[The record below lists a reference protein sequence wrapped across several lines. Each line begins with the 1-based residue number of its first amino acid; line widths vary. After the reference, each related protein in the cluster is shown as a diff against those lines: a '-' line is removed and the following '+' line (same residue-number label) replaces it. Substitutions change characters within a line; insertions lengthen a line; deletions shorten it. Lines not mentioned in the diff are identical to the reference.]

1 MTMAWR
7 LVLSSLRHYW
17 PTHLMVV
24 AGVAVAVSV
33 LAGALV
39 VGASVRESLRG
50 LVVERLGA
58 TDYAVSSTALIRE
71 ALADA
76 LADDQGFA
84 GRFAGVTP
92 LIVMDGAVTHEASR
106 RTASK
111 VVVYGVDERF
121 ARFHGVDGLA
131 PDLRDVFLS
140 PALARELEAADD
152 DSLLLRVARPTDIP
166 LTTLQGR
173 RDDAGARIRL
183 RTARVLDR
191 ASLGEFSLAPAQG
204 AVRAVFAPLARLQ
217 QDLGLR
223 GRVNALLVSERERGS
238 DPPQEGIEALT
249 ATLVARATL
258 ADLGLSLRAAPGGRA
273 LVVESATGLL
283 PDQVVRDVRRVA
295 DEAGSQVLPV
305 LTYLANTIAT
315 ERGSVP
321 YSTIAAMDLA
331 QYARMSGP
339 QGWQPDEAD
348 ATVAGP
354 YLWLNA
360 WAAEELQATPDE
372 PIAIE
377 YFLWS
382 DEAGL
387 ETRTASFL
395 YAGAVP
401 MAGAGGDHA
410 LTPEYP
416 GITDAENV
424 MSWDPPF
431 PVDLSRVRDRD
442 EDYWDEWRAAPKA
455 FIALPSGQMLWPSTF
470 GSLSSL
476 RVSVPPGATLDEFH
490 ATLAERLRTAVDP
503 GAAGLQVR
511 AVRADGLASAEGTT
525 DFGEYFVYFS
535 FFLVVS
541 GLLLAYLFF
550 ALGLEQRAREVGLL
564 TAVGFTGPNLRAH
577 FLREGAVLAAA
588 GLALGVAGAV
598 GYAALIVYG
607 LRTWWVDAVGTT
619 ALELH
624 VAPSWIALGAGLTLL
639 AGVLALH
646 VALGGM
652 ARRSTR
658 ALLSGALGSGLGLAG
673 PSPAALGRRR
683 RLAFALVATAAAAL
697 GLGAAGVIS
706 DTAGFFAAGGAL
718 LVAGLAGASAR
729 LWSPARSSLAPGLSA
744 ILVRFGLRHARW
756 RPTRSVLSLAL
767 IAFATFVLVSVG
779 AFRRD
784 ASGISLAPDS
794 GTGGY
799 VLMAESVTPLVHDP
813 NTASG
818 RAELSLPDE
827 GLAGARVARFRLRPG
842 DEASCLTLYRPRQP
856 RIIAPAAD
864 AVSEPRF
871 RFAASLADTPEERE
885 NPWRLLDRRFPDGA
899 VPVIVDATSLTY
911 VFHLSLGDDFTMPVP
926 GGDDLTLRVVATL
939 ADSVFQSEVVMG
951 EAQFTRLFPRQ
962 EGYRVWLV
970 EAPED
975 RASEISTLLE
985 DRLSDFGVDVIETR
999 ARLAAYHRVENTYLS
1014 TFQALGALGLLVGT
1028 LGLGAVLARNVL
1040 ERRRELGLL
1049 RAIGY
1054 EPGHVRRIVLAE
1066 SAGLLAGGLALGTG
1080 AALVAVAPA
1089 LVERGG
1095 VVPIGT
1101 VLSVGVVVI
1110 AAGLLATLLAARMAT
1125 HMGVVAAI
1133 KSE

>member
-1 MTMAWR
+1 VTWH
-7 LVLSSLRHYW
+7 LVAASLRHYW
-17 PTHLMVV
+17 ATHLMVV

-58 TDYAVSSTALIRE
+58 TDLAVASTAFVRE
-71 ALADA
+71 ALADD
-76 LADDQGFA
+76 LAGDEAFA
-84 GRFAGVTP
+84 DRFAGVTP
-92 LIVMDGAVTHEASR
+92 LIAMEGAVTHETGR

-111 VVVYGVDERF
+111 VFVYGVDERF
-121 ARFHGVDGLA
+121 ARFHGIDGLA
-131 PDLRDVFLS
+131 PETRDAFLS
-140 PALARELEAADD
+140 PALARELEAEADD
-152 DSLLLRVARPTDIP
+152 SVLLRVARPTDIP
-166 LTTLQGR
+166 LSTLQGR
-173 RDDAGARIRL
+173 RDGAGASIRL
-183 RTARVLDR
+183 RTARVLER

-204 AVRAVFAPLARLQ
+204 EVRAIFVPLARLQ

-223 GRVNALLVSERERGS
+223 GRVNALLVSERDAGG
-238 DPPQEGIEALT
+238 DAKAAVEALR
-249 ATLVARATL
+249 ARLVARAML
-258 ADLGLSLRAAPGGRA
+258 EDFGLSLRTADDERSVA
-273 LVVESATGLL
+273 LESATGLL
-283 PDQVVRDVRRVA
+283 ADAVVRDIQRA
-295 DEAGSQVLPV
+295 ASEAGATTLPV
-305 LTYLANTIAT
+305 LTYLANTLAT
-315 ERGSVP
+315 DRGSVP

-331 QYARMSGP
+331 RYAQLSGP
-339 QGWQPDEAD
+339 PGWQPAEAD
-348 ATVAGP
+348 YTVAGP
-354 YLWLNA
+354 YIWLNA
-360 WAAEELQATPDE
+360 WAAEDLQAQPGE
-372 PIAIE
+372 AITVE

-382 DEAGL
+382 DHRGL
-387 ETRTASFL
+387 ETRSTSFV

-401 MAGAGGDHA
+401 MAGAGGDRT

-455 FIALPSGQMLWPSTF
+455 FIALPSGQMLWPSAF
-470 GSLSSL
+470 GSVSSL
-476 RVSVPPGATLDEFH
+476 RVFTPEGASVDAFS
-490 ATLAERLRTAVDP
+490 AALADRLRTTVDP
-503 GAAGLQVR
+503 GAAGLQIR

-564 TAVGFTGPNLRAH
+564 TAVGFTGGNLRGH

-588 GLALGVAGAV
+588 GLAIGIAGAI
-598 GYAALIVYG
+598 GYAALIVHG

-624 VAPSWIALGAGLTLL
+624 VTPGWIAAGAALTLA
-639 AGVLALH
+639 AGFLALH
-646 VALGGM
+646 TALGGM

-658 ALLSGALGSGLGLAG
+658 ALLAGALGSGLELQGLSGAAVRRRKVIAFG
-673 PSPAALGRRR
+673 LVALAALA
-683 RLAFALVATAAAAL
+683 LALSVTGTIGDTAA
-697 GLGAAGVIS
+697 
-706 DTAGFFAAGGAL
+706 FFAAGGAL
-718 LVAGLAGASAR
+718 LVAGLMGASAR
-729 LWSPARSSLAPGLSA
+729 LWSPSPSSLAPGLSA
-744 ILVRFGLRHARW
+744 VLLRLGLRHARW

-767 IAFATFVLVSVG
+767 IAFATFVLVTVG

-784 ASGISLAPDS
+784 ASGLSLAPDS

-799 VLMAESVTPLVHDP
+799 VLMAESVTPLLHDP
-813 NTASG
+813 NTPHG

-827 GLAGARVARFRLRPG
+827 GLEGARIARFRLRPG
-842 DEASCLTLYRPRQP
+842 DEASCLTLYRPQEP
-856 RIIAPAAD
+856 RIIAPAPEFVA
-864 AVSEPRF
+864 EGRF

-885 NPWRLLDRRFPDGA
+885 NPWRLLDRTFPDAA

-911 VFHLSLGDDFTMPVP
+911 VFHLSVGDDFTMPLP
-926 GGDDLTLRVVATL
+926 GGAEVTLRVVAAL

-951 EAQFTRLFPRQ
+951 EAAFTRLFPRH

-970 EAPED
+970 EAPET
-975 RASEISTLLE
+975 RAGEIATFLE
-985 DRLSDFGVDVIETR
+985 DRLSDFGVDVIDTR

-1049 RAIGY
+1049 RAVGY
-1054 EPGHVRRIVLAE
+1054 ETGDIHGLVLAE
-1066 SAGLLAGGLALGTG
+1066 SGGLLGGGLALGAG
-1080 AALVAVAPA
+1080 AALVAIAPA

-1095 VVPIGT
+1095 VVPVGT
-1101 VLSVGVVVI
+1101 LLTVGVVVA
-1110 AAGLLATLLAARMAT
+1110 AAGLLATLLAARLAT
-1125 HMGVVAAI
+1125 AAGVVAAI